1 MMSAC
6 FEMLKH
12 DCQRFARLAGAA
24 ERGSDR
30 LTPRQIARTVRWGDT
45 SVRNI
50 ARDNW
55 DPKSLQLLRDIER
68 AYHAHPDWH
77 PKRVLDIR
85 SAAGDDG
92 YVFRRLVDPETA
104 PEFAGLLERWRLRP
118 DDASFVAEALRDH
131 GVTLVDVAAEEPGDF
146 LVRHYAPRLLAL
158 HGFDKTG
165 IRFRNNRSFTY
176 ARSIMADFS
185 ACKTS
190 GAPMS
195 RDVFCW
201 YRRPSE
207 AIMFRGAMFPC
218 LNEGVIVSKAIVCSG
233 PSVRPL
239 PLPKGPSRAMV
250 PARSHGHLR
259 GALSSG
265 TSTR

>member
-45 SVRNI
+45 TVRNI

-158 HGFDKTG
+158 HGYDKTG
-165 IRFRNNRSFTY
+165 IKFRDNRFPTY

-185 ACKTS
+185 LCKGS
-190 GAPMS
+190 GDPMS
-195 RDVFCW
+195 RDVFRW

-207 AIMFRGAMFPC
+207 AILFRGVMLPC
-218 LNEGVIVSKAIVCSG
+218 QDEGVIVSKAIVVFWAAGSA
-233 PSVRPL
+233 L
-239 PLPKGPSRAMV
+239 PAPEGTV
-250 PARSHGHLR
+250 PRIQAG
-259 GALSSG
+259 
-265 TSTR
+265 

>member
-1 MMSAC
+1 MAAC

-24 ERGSDR
+24 EQGTDR

-45 SVRNI
+45 TLRNI
-50 ARDNW
+50 MRDNW

-68 AYHAHPDWH
+68 AYHEHPDWH

-92 YVFRRLVDPETA
+92 FVFRRLVDPESA
-104 PEFAGLLERWRLRP
+104 PEFADLLERWRLRL

-146 LVRHYAPRLLAL
+146 LVRHYAPGLLAL
-158 HGFDKTG
+158 HGYDKTG
-165 IRFRNNRSFTY
+165 MRFRNNRSRSY
-176 ARSIMADFS
+176 ARSTMDDFS
-185 ACKTS
+185 ACKSS
-190 GAPMS
+190 GIPMS

-207 AIMFRGAMFPC
+207 AILFRSAMFPC
-218 LNEGVIVSKAIVCSG
+218 LDEGVIVSKAIVCSG
-233 PSVRPL
+233 PPQRPL
-239 PLPKGPSRAMV
+239 PLPRAPFRETMT
-250 PARSHGHLR
+250 AC
-259 GALSSG
+259 
-265 TSTR
+265 